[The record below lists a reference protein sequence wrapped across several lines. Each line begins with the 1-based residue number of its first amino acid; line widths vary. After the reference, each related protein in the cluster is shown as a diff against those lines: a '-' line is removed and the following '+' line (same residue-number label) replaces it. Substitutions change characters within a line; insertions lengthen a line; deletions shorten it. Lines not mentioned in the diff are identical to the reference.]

1 MESIEREQRLIRILH
16 EIGIPSHLSGFK
28 YILECINYLLEHDMC
43 TRCIT
48 TKVYPAVANKFNT
61 RKECVEK
68 NIRDAI
74 DVGFT
79 SGRGNIEYRDGLF
92 GSSLNYETAKPTNTE
107 FIVTIVSELLLE
119 IKIKD

>member
-1 MESIEREQRLIRILH
+1 
-16 EIGIPSHLSGFK
+16 
-28 YILECINYLLEHDMC
+28 MC

-48 TKVYPAVANKFNT
+48 TKVYPAVALKYNT

-79 SGRGNIEYRDGLF
+79 SGRGNIEYRNRLF

-107 FIVTIVSELLLE
+107 FITTITFQLIIEFN
-119 IKIKD
+119 ING

>member
-1 MESIEREQRLIRILH
+1 
-16 EIGIPSHLSGFK
+16 
-28 YILECINYLLEHDMC
+28 MC

-48 TKVYPAVANKFNT
+48 TKVYPAVAIKYNT

-79 SGRGNIEYRDGLF
+79 SGRGNFEYRDGLF

-119 IKIKD
+119 IKIND

>member
-1 MESIEREQRLIRILH
+1 
-16 EIGIPSHLSGFK
+16 
-28 YILECINYLLEHDMC
+28 MC

-48 TKVYPAVANKFNT
+48 TKVYPAVALKYNT

-79 SGRGNIEYRDGLF
+79 SGRGNIE
-92 GSSLNYETAKPTNTE
+92 
-107 FIVTIVSELLLE
+107 
-119 IKIKD
+119 

>member
-1 MESIEREQRLIRILH
+1 
-16 EIGIPSHLSGFK
+16 
-28 YILECINYLLEHDMC
+28 MC

-48 TKVYPAVANKFNT
+48 TKVYPAVAVKYNT

-79 SGRGNIEYRDGLF
+79 SGRGNIEFRDGLF

-107 FIVTIVSELLLE
+107 FITTIVLELLLE
-119 IKIKD
+119 LKIKE